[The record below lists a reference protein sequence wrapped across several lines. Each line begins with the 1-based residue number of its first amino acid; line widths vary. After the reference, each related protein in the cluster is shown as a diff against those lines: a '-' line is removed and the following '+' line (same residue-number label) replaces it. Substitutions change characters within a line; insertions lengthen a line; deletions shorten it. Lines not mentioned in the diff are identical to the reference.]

1 MGDTKLTAEELELV
15 GVMMQEKE
23 QERSKSRFHNFGASG
38 KTTYTYVRPIRS
50 KKTELPLFAKAW
62 VHRFIKSKNVSKS
75 LFPNAT
81 VWDVVCSGPGENV
94 CPACRGVM
102 MVSDYADYLESKGKK
117 ARADELR
124 QICKSTK
131 AKELRHWVGIN
142 YDPETTEITGIEP
155 YQMSEYFF
163 KDTMLKLLLE
173 KKYTLAQWI
182 KKNPSL
188 KKMKVVERE
197 AHYLEN
203 CPQKRPMPD
212 HPKGGWKI
220 CIEKSGKGI
229 STTYACSY
237 EEDVPLAKGSDEVK
251 ELKDAAQEGTI
262 PNLDEMLAPMDK
274 DTMSKCLGSV
284 NKLLVGKNME
294 TEPEDEDGPVDGFEE
309 AEEET
314 ADADDDIDGIV
325 VDDDEETTEDDDEE
339 TTEDDNEEPQEAADD
354 DAWDVDF

>member
-1 MGDTKLTAEELELV
+1 MGDRKLTAEELELV

-23 QERSKSRFHNFGASG
+23 QERSKSKFHNWGASG
-38 KTTYTYVRPIRS
+38 KTTYSYVRPVRS
-50 KKTELPLFAKAW
+50 KKSSLPLFAKAW
-62 VHRFIKSKNVSKS
+62 VHRFIKSKNVSRS
-75 LFPNAT
+75 LFPHAT

-94 CPACRGVM
+94 CPACKGVM
-102 MVSDYADYLESKGKK
+102 LVQDYADYLESKGKK
-117 ARADELR
+117 TRADELR

-163 KDTMLKLLLE
+163 KDTFLKLLLE

-182 KKNPSL
+182 KKHPSL
-188 KKMKVVERE
+188 KKMKLIERE

-203 CPQKRPMPD
+203 CPPARQMPD
-212 HPKGGWKI
+212 HPKEGWKV

-229 STTYACSY
+229 NTSYKCSY
-237 EEDVPLAKGSDEVK
+237 EEDVPLAPKSDEMK
-251 ELKDAAQEGTI
+251 ELKEAAQAGTI
-262 PNLDEMLAPMDK
+262 PSLDVMLEPMDK
-274 DTMSKCLGSV
+274 ETMTKALGSI
-284 NKLLVGKNME
+284 NKLLVGKHME

-309 AEEET
+309 GSDDTESEFGEASE
-314 ADADDDIDGIV
+314 ADDSDVV
-325 VDDDEETTEDDDEE
+325 VDSDDTSEDGEPEEAPAT
-339 TTEDDNEEPQEAADD
+339 D